1 MARWLLALLAGVVL
15 QAQDAPLRLTRIASG
30 LRNPTDIQSPHDGT
44 GRLFVVE
51 QEGTI
56 RILRGGAL
64 LPEPFLDIRSKTRA
78 GGERGLLGLAF
89 PPDFGAKQYFYVN
102 YTDLRGD
109 SVIARYRV
117 RSDDP
122 DRADPSSETVIL
134 TQRQPFANHN
144 GGQLA
149 FGPDGFLYIGFGDG
163 GSAGDP
169 QNNAQNRRT
178 WLGKM
183 LRVDPEAGLAGYRV
197 PVDNP
202 FASGGEALP
211 EIWALGL
218 RNPWRFSFDRETGDL
233 WIADVGQNRLEE
245 INFQPA
251 SSRGGENYGWNV
263 MEGSQCFLAG
273 CQPGPDLVMPVHE
286 YGRSEGISVTGG
298 FVYRGARYPELRGLY
313 IYGDYGSGRIWRLRR
328 EGNRWVNRLLLASAK
343 AISTFGQDEDGELYV
358 ADHGT
363 GEIFAL
369 EGRVDTG
376 AAPRIVAGAVVN
388 AASFEPGLVA
398 GSLATVFGQGVAASD
413 GIRAASRLPLPRTLD
428 GVEVLVNGIRAP
440 VLAVARLGGS
450 EQINFQVPYGVAGG
464 ASVSVVVRRNT
475 VASEAVMA
483 PLLAAQPGIF
493 SADGVRALVVHHAD
507 NTLATPEK
515 PLRSGEIVYFY
526 ATGLGPVN
534 RPPATGAA
542 APSELPAQALMP
554 VRVTLGG
561 VECEVLFA
569 GLAPRLAGVFQV
581 NIRVPETLPPGDH
594 ELLVAVGG
602 SSSPP
607 RRAYVGP

>member
-1 MARWLLALLAGVVL
+1 MLAGAVL
-15 QAQDAPLRLTRIASG
+15 QAQEAPLRLARIASG
-30 LRNPTDIQSPHDGT
+30 LRNPTDIQSPDDGS

-56 RILRGGAL
+56 RIFRGGAL
-64 LPEPFLDIRSKTRA
+64 LAEPFLDIRSKTRA

-89 PPDFGAKQYFYVN
+89 PPDYASKQYFCVN

-109 SVIARYRV
+109 NVIARYRV
-117 RSDDP
+117 FPGNP
-122 DRADPSSETVIL
+122 DRADPSSETIVL

-163 GSAGDP
+163 GGAGDP

-183 LRVDPEAGLAGYRV
+183 LRVDPEAGLPGYGV
-197 PVDNP
+197 PADNP

-211 EIWALGL
+211 EIWAFGL

-263 MEGSQCFLAG
+263 MEGSQCFQAG
-273 CQPGPDLVMPVHE
+273 CRPGTDFVMPVHE

-298 FVYRGARYPELRGLY
+298 FVYRGARYPELRGMY
-313 IYGDYGSGRIWRLRR
+313 IYGDYGSGRIWGLRR
-328 EGNRWVNRLLLASAK
+328 EGDRWANRLLLASGK
-343 AISTFGQDEDGELYV
+343 AISTFGEDENGELYL
-358 ADHGT
+358 ADHVA

-369 EGRVDTG
+369 EGRPDTG
-376 AAPRIVAGAVVN
+376 APPRIVAEAVVN
-388 AASFEPGLVA
+388 AASFEPGMVA
-398 GSLATVFGQGVAASD
+398 GSLATVFGQGLTASE
-413 GIRAASRLPLPRTLD
+413 GIRAASRLPLPRMLD
-428 GVEVLVNGIRAP
+428 GVEVVVNGIRAP
-440 VLAVARLGGS
+440 VLAVARIGS
-450 EQINFQVPYGVAGG
+450 AEQINFQVPYEVVGSAT
-464 ASVSVVVRRNT
+464 VSLVVRRNT
-475 VASEAVMA
+475 VAGEGVEVR
-483 PLLAAQPGIF
+483 LLAAQPGVF

-507 NTLATPEK
+507 NTLVTPEK
-515 PLRSGEIVYFY
+515 PLRAGELAYFY

-542 APSELPAQALMP
+542 APSEPPAQALMP

-569 GLAPRLAGVFQV
+569 GLAPGLAGVFQI
-581 NIRVPETLPPGDH
+581 NIRVPATLPRGDH
-594 ELLVAVGG
+594 ELIVTAGDRSSAPLRVPVG
-602 SSSPP
+602 
-607 RRAYVGP
+607 